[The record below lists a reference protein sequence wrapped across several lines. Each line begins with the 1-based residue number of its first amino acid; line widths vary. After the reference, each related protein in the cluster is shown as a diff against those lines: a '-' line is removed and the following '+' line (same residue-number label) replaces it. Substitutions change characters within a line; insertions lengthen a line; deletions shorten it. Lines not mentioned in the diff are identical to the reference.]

1 MVHYVNRAMYV
12 SGTARQ
18 IIEPSSSHIIEQSDG
33 IGEVG
38 VGVGRGFFE
47 VGLIAFLRAHRR
59 TLLQKI

>member
-1 MVHYVNRAMYV
+1 MYV

-18 IIEPSSSHIIEQSDG
+18 IIEPLSSHIIEQSDG

-38 VGVGRGFFE
+38 IGVGRGFFE
-47 VGLIAFLRAHRR
+47 VGFLRAHRR